1 MEKTKVDVII
11 PTYKPDERF
20 ALLMERLLK
29 QRLQPNHIY
38 IINTIP
44 SKGSDNDL
52 TEPYRH
58 MEQVSVVDI
67 LQQEFNHGGTRN
79 QGVQMSQADFVVMM
93 TQDAVPAD
101 AHLLEALLEPFSDEK
116 VAASYARQLATKQVG
131 IIEQYTR
138 TFNYPEED
146 SVKTLE
152 DLPKLGIKTYFCS
165 DVCAAYRKKT
175 YEDMGGFVTKTIF
188 NEDMIMASK
197 LIHAGYKIYYAAG
210 AKVYHAHK
218 YTGKQQFQRNFDLGV
233 SHKEYCEI
241 FDNVPSES
249 EGIKMVKQTAGYLF
263 KHGKPWKIAELVW
276 QSGCK
281 FLGYRFGKK
290 YDRFPMWM
298 VRMCSSQKSYWEK
311 GKE

>member
-1 MEKTKVDVII
+1 MEWRKQMEKTKVDVII

-249 EGIKMVKQTAGYLF
+249 EGIKMVKQTAF
-263 KHGKPWKIAELVW
+263 TTK
-276 QSGCK
+276 
-281 FLGYRFGKK
+281 LGLITH
-290 YDRFPMWM
+290 P
-298 VRMCSSQKSYWEK
+298 
-311 GKE
+311 

>member
-1 MEKTKVDVII
+1 
-11 PTYKPDERF
+11 
-20 ALLMERLLK
+20 
-29 QRLQPNHIY
+29 
-38 IINTIP
+38 
-44 SKGSDNDL
+44 
-52 TEPYRH
+52 

>member
-1 MEKTKVDVII
+1 MEWRKQMEKTKVDVII

-298 VRMCSSQKSYWEK
+298 VRPLRL
-311 GKE
+311 

>member
-1 MEKTKVDVII
+1 M
-11 PTYKPDERF
+11 
-20 ALLMERLLK
+20 
-29 QRLQPNHIY
+29 
-38 IINTIP
+38 
-44 SKGSDNDL
+44 
-52 TEPYRH
+52 
-58 MEQVSVVDI
+58 
-67 LQQEFNHGGTRN
+67 
-79 QGVQMSQADFVVMM
+79 
-93 TQDAVPAD
+93 
-101 AHLLEALLEPFSDEK
+101 
-116 VAASYARQLATKQVG
+116 
-131 IIEQYTR
+131 
-138 TFNYPEED
+138 
-146 SVKTLE
+146 KTLE